1 MRCGAV
7 KVQYFL
13 KKIAFVF
20 FLIINV
26 VFVLHSSRIEN
37 QVL

>member
-1 MRCGAV
+1 VRCGAV

-26 VFVLHSSRIEN
+26 VFCSSSRIEN
-37 QVL
+37 PVL